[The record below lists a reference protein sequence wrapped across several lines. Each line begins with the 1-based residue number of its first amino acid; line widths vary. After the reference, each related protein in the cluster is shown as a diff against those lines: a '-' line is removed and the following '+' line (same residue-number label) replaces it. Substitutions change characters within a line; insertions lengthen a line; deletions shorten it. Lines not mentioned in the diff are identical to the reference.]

1 MVDRI
6 TPRCSDDHKVYIKTQ
21 YKVDDASPVKSEEFI
36 QWVIEDKFCDGRP
49 NWEGVYEANDVIYCP
64 DVVPFEMM
72 KLRLLN
78 GGHSSLA
85 YFGHLI
91 GHEMVDGSM
100 ADPLICGFVKKYMDQ
115 ATVAVPEVPVDL
127 EKYKAKIVE
136 RFSNPLGDQVSRI
149 AMDGAKKLKEFVG
162 GVIAAIIEKN
172 GDFTCAAML
181 VASWIRYMTGKDE

>member
-6 TPRCSDDHKVYIKTQ
+6 TPRCSDDHKVYMKTQ

-49 NWEGVYEANDVIYCP
+49 NWEGVYEPNDVIYCP

-91 GHEMVDGSM
+91 GHEMVDESM

-115 ATVAVPEVPVDL
+115 ATLAVPEVPVDL
-127 EKYKAKIVE
+127 E
-136 RFSNPLGDQVSRI
+136 
-149 AMDGAKKLKEFVG
+149 
-162 GVIAAIIEKN
+162 
-172 GDFTCAAML
+172 
-181 VASWIRYMTGKDE
+181 

>member
-6 TPRCSDDHKVYIKTQ
+6 TPRCSDETKLFINSQ

-49 NWEGVYEANDVIYCP
+49 NWEGVNEPGDVIYCP

-85 YFGHLI
+85 YFGHLL

-100 ADPLICGFVKKYMDQ
+100 ADPLVREFVKKYMDQ
-115 ATVAVPEVPVDL
+115 ATIAVPDVPVDL
-127 EKYKAKIVE
+127 E
-136 RFSNPLGDQVSRI
+136 
-149 AMDGAKKLKEFVG
+149 
-162 GVIAAIIEKN
+162 
-172 GDFTCAAML
+172 
-181 VASWIRYMTGKDE
+181 